1 MTKDERFVTA
11 RHCMQSLWK
20 VGVIGRDPQNRLI
33 DGLAVLFTECAVE
46 ENRTLIRYDIIVVL
60 GPLFQHARDESIRLQ
75 AQAWIATEP
84 DGKYRKKYLI
94 VWSKR

>member
-33 DGLAVLFTECAVE
+33 DGLAVRFTECAVE
-46 ENRTLIRYDIIVVL
+46 KNRTLI
-60 GPLFQHARDESIRLQ
+60 RDESIRLQ

-84 DGKYRKKYLI
+84 DGKYRKKYST